1 MALISWFSGGFS
13 WLQNAIDGNDLGGL
27 VPLPDQILKTFSRRQ
42 SDFVIGNSQSGKG
55 RSPFRRGNSVEPGD
69 RHLSGNRKALPR
81 QMRIQLVALVIR
93 SANPGSHSLAGLAR
107 SKLMNL
113 INRKSACGGW
123 IDNPIGIPRK
133 LQPGRLG
140 KESGMTVLSPLG
152 RKIVAGSQKSDSFV
166 PQLHQ
171 MIQNQLNAPVVIDVD
186 AIQRRPDKLLN
197 ERNHRKELL
206 QTKNDLVRKRIN
218 QKNPVPFPVIQRSDF
233 GVRRRL
239 QTGFPGGYEMNVQ
252 LGL

>member
-1 MALISWFSGGFS
+1 M
-13 WLQNAIDGNDLGGL
+13 
-27 VPLPDQILKTFSRRQ
+27 
-42 SDFVIGNSQSGKG
+42 
-55 RSPFRRGNSVEPGD
+55 
-69 RHLSGNRKALPR
+69 
-81 QMRIQLVALVIR
+81 IR

-171 MIQNQLNAPVVIDVD
+171 MIQNQLNAPVMIDVD
-186 AIQRRPDKLLN
+186 AIKGEQTTGTSETTGELQARTGPEKDKSEEPRPIWSFNAPISEQEEDCN
-197 ERNHRKELL
+197 WIPRV
-206 QTKNDLVRKRIN
+206 TK
-218 QKNPVPFPVIQRSDF
+218 
-233 GVRRRL
+233 
-239 QTGFPGGYEMNVQ
+239 
-252 LGL
+252 